1 MSLRTT
7 LSRTLVVA
15 LSASAAAVGL
25 AGTSNAAPLD
35 QTFLD
40 RLTNIGITYSN
51 PYATIAH
58 AQAVCRALSL
68 GTPHSR
74 VVDLVRIDYPSL
86 HWDGGADYVV
96 TAEYD
101 VRPNFSKTH
110 SAKSPPASERADCYR
125 PARMTKASMFSS

>member
-1 MSLRTT
+1 MHLRAT
-7 LSRTLVVA
+7 LSRTIVVA

-25 AGTSNAAPLD
+25 AGASNAAPLD

-58 AQAVCRALSL
+58 AQAVCRELSF

-86 HWDGGADYVV
+86 NWDGAADYVV
-96 TAEYD
+96 TA
-101 VRPNFSKTH
+101 N
-110 SAKSPPASERADCYR
+110 
-125 PARMTKASMFSS
+125 MTYCPKFQ